1 MEASGRAIS
10 AHARLLNSGRNADLI
25 RPEENTRLILF
36 ADTVLT
42 PAGVTWSPRGPP
54 GRDKIDH
61 PREAHDVGIALSQQA
76 RRSRLWQIERIMASW
91 PDRPAGSTR
100 LSDAPPRECNFAHS
114 RRCCRNWGR
123 LIPNRPPSSKPF
135 HLPILPKPSG
145 IIFPNFQLASVQ
157 ACARSTI
164 GTGSGE
170 NGARLH
176 GWRG

>member
-1 MEASGRAIS
+1 MALPLPKIRSHRNAIEMRTGTRSKWLLMRMEASGRAIS

-25 RPEENTRLILF
+25 RPEESTRLILF

-100 LSDAPPRECNFAHS
+100 LSDAPPRECNFANS
-114 RRCCRNWGR
+114 RNP
-123 LIPNRPPSSKPF
+123 L
-135 HLPILPKPSG
+135 LPKLG
-145 IIFPNFQLASVQ
+145 Q
-157 ACARSTI
+157 ANSQ
-164 GTGSGE
+164 
-170 NGARLH
+170 
-176 GWRG
+176 

>member
-25 RPEENTRLILF
+25 RPEESTRLILF

-91 PDRPAGSTR
+91 PDRPAGFTACGPRRSSYCAGMTSTSR
-100 LSDAPPRECNFAHS
+100 PASCTYVGPRAGRPACIQSDQGEPSTAQAAAGHD
-114 RRCCRNWGR
+114 RRW
-123 LIPNRPPSSKPF
+123 
-135 HLPILPKPSG
+135 HD
-145 IIFPNFQLASVQ
+145 
-157 ACARSTI
+157 
-164 GTGSGE
+164 GE
-170 NGARLH
+170 PVCLRQ
-176 GWRG
+176 